1 VRGYRTGLAIALFA
15 AILSLAAAPVPAP
28 TEGATPGGPIYVPP
42 ANQNISGV
50 WWGRSYSPKIELV
63 GGGEL
68 PFTPAGLAKYRE
80 TMAGLAD
87 GSIRDEARRVCVPD
101 GVPRILGN
109 PYPFQIFQVPGEVA
123 IVYELNRVIRFV
135 PLDVPMPAAEEL
147 LFFPYYSGTSVGRWE
162 GDTLVVET
170 TGFNEKTF
178 IDATGVP
185 HSDQLRTVERMKKLD
200 DKTLEVVVEVTD
212 PVTFTRPWSARYVYD
227 LHPDLRLDYYHCG
240 DEHRD
245 ISHIPGVRRPQ

>member
-1 VRGYRTGLAIALFA
+1 MLRASRRIVTALALCV
-15 AILSLAAAPVPAP
+15 LCVAAAPAPAP
-28 TEGATPGGPIYVPP
+28 TEGITPGGPVYTPP

-50 WWGRSYSPKIELV
+50 WWGRSYSPKIEPA

-68 PFTPAGLAKYRE
+68 PFTPVGLAKYRE
-80 TMAGLAD
+80 IQAGLAD

-109 PYPFQIFQVPGEVA
+109 PYPFQIFQVPGEVV
-123 IVYELNRVIRFV
+123 IVYELNRVIRMV
-135 PLDVPMPAAEEL
+135 PLDVPHPSAEEL
-147 LFFPYYSGTSVGRWE
+147 VFFPYYSGNSVGRWD

-170 TGFNEKTF
+170 IGFNEKTF

-185 HSDQLRTVERMKKLD
+185 HSDQLKTVERMKKLAD
-200 DKTLEVVVEVTD
+200 GTLEVVVEVTD

-227 LHPDLRLDYYHCG
+227 LHPDVRLEYYHCG
-240 DEHRD
+240 DPHRD
-245 ISHIPGVRRPQ
+245 ISHIPGVRR